1 MGNLMTNIKNEAVI
15 MFKSLK
21 TLLAVALAGAA
32 VQAPVQAA
40 DTEFFKGE
48 DLTYIVAT
56 NAGGGYDA
64 YGRLVGKYLEK
75 HLEADNVVIR
85 NLPGAGHVIGTNT
98 LWEAKPNGLT
108 IGTFNTGLIYGQ
120 ILGREAMR
128 FDLKD
133 FEWIGKA
140 AGEPRAL
147 VVSAECDIKTPEDL
161 INADKPVKFAVAG
174 IGSASYTD
182 TQLLAEALD
191 LNVEAIAGFDGTE
204 GEMSMM
210 RGEVCAQVGS
220 TSSFEGF
227 VNSGYGSYLMTV
239 GGNIDGVA
247 NAMDYAKTEK
257 AKSIISLID
266 ALAQLGRVTAAP
278 PGTPQERVDAL
289 RAAYKQALEDPDLLA
304 EAEKMGRPI
313 DPAYGED
320 VKELVVAALNQSPE
334 TVAIIAKAVEV
345 EAPTVTVTTDLLW
358 TSDDGREIEFMSG
371 DEKIRSK
378 VSGSRTSVK
387 VNGKTAKR
395 SVLEK
400 GMNCE
405 IEFAPGDAE
414 NEPKHVVCNS

>member
-1 MGNLMTNIKNEAVI
+1 MMLKSVKVVLAIALVGAVI
-15 MFKSLK
+15 
-21 TLLAVALAGAA
+21 
-32 VQAPVQAA
+32 QAPAQAA
-40 DTEFFKGE
+40 DNEFFKGKNV
-48 DLTYIVAT
+48 TYIVST

-75 HLEADNVVIR
+75 HLEAGNVIIR

-98 LWEAKPNGLT
+98 LWKAKPDGLT

-128 FDLKD
+128 FDLKE

-140 AGEPRAL
+140 AGEPRSL
-147 VVSAECDIKTPEDL
+147 VVSAECAIKTPEDL
-161 INADKPVKFAVAG
+161 LNATEPVKFAVAG

-191 LNVEAIAGFDGTE
+191 LNIEAIAGFDGTE

-227 VNSGYGSYLMTV
+227 VSSGYGSYLLTV
-239 GGNIDGVA
+239 GGNIEGVA
-247 NAMDYAKTEK
+247 TAMDYAKTEK
-257 AKSIISLID
+257 SKNIISLID

-278 PGTPQERVDAL
+278 PGTPPERVEAL
-289 RAAYKQALEDPDLLA
+289 RAAYKKALTDPDLLA
-304 EAEKMGRPI
+304 EAEKMARPI
-313 DPAYGED
+313 DPAYGD
-320 VKELVVAALNQSPE
+320 NVKNLVVAALNQNPE
-334 TVAIIAKAVEV
+334 TVAIIAKAVNV

-358 TSDDGREIEFMSG
+358 VSDDGREIEFMSG
-371 DEKIRSK
+371 DEEIRSK
-378 VSGSRTSVK
+378 ISGSRTAIQLNAEK
-387 VNGKTAKR
+387 AKR
-395 SVLEK
+395 SSLKK

-414 NEPKHVVCNS
+414 NEPKHLFCKG